1 MDGRTKDML
10 RRAGYGAGSEPAK
23 AEAER
28 KPFYIVCGRCGN
40 PYRVAVAEREWIRG
54 ECPWCGNPIH
64 VMRHNDRLFEKANG
78 EWKPMVA
85 EPIWGVAA

>member
-1 MDGRTKDML
+1 MDERAKDIL

-28 KPFYIVCGRCGN
+28 KPFYIVCGGCGN
-40 PYRVAVAEREWIRG
+40 PYRVVIAEREWIRG

-64 VMRHNDRLFEKANG
+64 AMRHKNRLFEKVNE

-85 EPIWGVAA
+85 EPIWGVAG